1 MRCLLHTCPRGR
13 RIDPEAAAAAVIRP
27 LIKCQS
33 RTPFCTLDSPSTTT
47 TTATTTTTTSPP
59 RDPPPLCVR
68 AAPSSRAS
76 LAFSLTRERG
86 RGCARRSFQR
96 RYARRGYTFIT
107 TRERER
113 ERGSAGYIAVYIYA
127 RADNARAREQER
139 ERKGLG

>member
-13 RIDPEAAAAAVIRP
+13 RIDPEAAAAAAVIRP

-33 RTPFCTLDSPSTTT
+33 RTPFCTLDSPSTTTT

-113 ERGSAGYIAVYIYA
+113 ERECRVYSSVYI
-127 RADNARAREQER
+127 RESR
-139 ERKGLG
+139 